1 MRTTPPHQV
10 ASAKDPYRPQYALN
24 KAFRKVK
31 PNRADF
37 ETFKTELATLLEGV
51 KENESEEFHKNLI
64 ADFLKKTHYAAHFIN
79 TKGRNDLVIHEGKSA
94 NTPVGVIL
102 ETKRPNNKGEMLTR
116 ADLNRKALHEL
127 VLYYLRE
134 RITVQNT
141 GLKHLIATNTYE
153 WFFFDASDFEKTFA
167 TNKALVKDFKAFEAG
182 RLSGTKTEFFYNEIV
197 KPFVEKLAAS
207 LPYTYVDLRDYQQ
220 DLAVGSESEKKLI
233 TLYKLFSSPH
243 LLKLPFANDSNTL
256 DRAFYAELLHIIG
269 LTEEKSGGKKL
280 ITRKGE
286 AERTDASLL
295 ENAILQLDTLGKLG
309 RLEQPAPYGASR
321 DERLFNV
328 ALELCITWIN
338 RVLFLKLLESQL
350 KSYHKG
356 ERAGFLNLKRLPNY
370 DDLNTLFFGILAKPV
385 NERHPSVAAG
395 FEEVPHLNSSLFEP
409 TEMEHT
415 TLLISNLRDDRA
427 LTLHSHTVLKD
438 ENGKRRTGTLNTLAY
453 LFEFLDAFD
462 FSSEGSQAVQEGSKT
477 LINASVLG
485 LIFEKINGYRDGSFF
500 TPGFITMYMCRES
513 IRRAALQKF
522 NEVKG
527 WRCRS
532 IDELYDKIDDKREA
546 NAIINSLKICDP
558 AVGSGHFLVS
568 ALNELL
574 VLKGELKI
582 LLDENGK
589 TLRDYKLEISNDELV
604 ITDDD
609 SDLFEYNPNSSE
621 SQRIQ
626 KTFFH
631 EKQTLIEN
639 CLFGVDINPNS
650 VKICRLR
657 LWIELL
663 KHAYYREDAQL
674 ETLPNIDINIKVGN
688 SLISRFALDADLK
701 HALKKSRRKIEDYQN
716 AVSTYRNAESK
727 EQKREMERLIGEIK
741 AGFRT
746 EIANND
752 PKVIRLD
759 NLKVKLAR
767 LEQAQLFEES
777 AAQKREREKLGKEV
791 SKLAAE
797 IEEVKNDKVFE
808 NAFEWRFEFPE
819 VLNDEGDFTGFDVIL
834 GNPPYIRIQ
843 ELQKSDKR
851 QVMYFKGEYASAGKG
866 NYDIYV
872 MFIEQG
878 LRLLNKRGYLN
889 YILPHKFFNA
899 KYGEPIREVI
909 ANGKHLSKIVHF
921 GDEQIFEG
929 ASTYV
934 CLLSLDKQPR
944 EAFEFH
950 KVDNLSEWSQHGKS
964 IKGDLSTNQAK
975 SSDWNFV
982 VGKSADLFEK
992 LAQYPCKLKD
1002 VANVF
1007 VGTQTSADDVFVLE
1021 ACTVEGTRTIGYSK
1035 ALDKEV
1041 EVETECTKHFL
1052 RGKQVRHYQ
1061 ILPENNRLIFPYS
1074 VSDDDFHLLS
1084 EDELSEK
1091 YPLTLSY
1098 LQDNKSKLGA
1108 RENGKFKGEKWFAFG
1123 YPKSMPLFQKDK
1135 IIAPDYNDT
1144 ASFALDTHQ
1153 HYFKTGYGILPTSD
1167 KLEKTYLLG
1176 LLNSSLLFWF
1186 LTLTSTKLRGGYIRF
1201 WTQYLEPLPIRTLDL
1216 SNPSEKAVHAR
1227 VSDMV
1232 AQISELHRQKA
1243 EVTGA
1248 ELISLEGEIA
1258 RLDAEIDSLVYE
1270 LYGLTEEEVKI
1281 IERSVS

>member
-1 MRTTPPHQV
+1 MRTTTSNQV
-10 ASAKDPYRPQYALN
+10 ASVKDPHKPQYALN

-134 RITVQNT
+134 RITNQNT

-153 WFFFDASDFEKTFA
+153 WFFFDSSDFEKTFA
-167 TNKALVKDFKAFEAG
+167 ANKALVKAFKDFEAG
-182 RLSGTKTEFFYNEIV
+182 RLSGTKTEFFYSEIV
-197 KPFVEKLAAS
+197 KPFVELAEP
-207 LPYTYVDLRDYQQ
+207 LPYTYVDLRDYRQ
-220 DLAVGSESEKKLI
+220 DLTVGLESEKKLI

-385 NERHPSVAAG
+385 HERHPSVAAG
-395 FEEVPHLNSSLFEP
+395 FEEVPYLNSSLFEP

-427 LTLHSHTVLKD
+427 LTLHPHTVLKD

-485 LIFEKINGYRDGSFF
+485 LIFEKINGYKDGSFF

-513 IRRAALQKF
+513 LRRAVLDKF

-527 WRCRS
+527 WRCQTFT
-532 IDELYDKIDDKREA
+532 DLYNKIDDKGEA
-546 NAIINSLKICDP
+546 NRIINSLKLCDP

-568 ALNELL
+568 SLNELL
-574 VLKGELKI
+574 TIKSELKI
-582 LLDENGK
+582 LMDSEGK
-589 TLRDYKLEISNDELV
+589 TLRDYTLEVSNDELI

-609 SDLFEYNPNSSE
+609 GDLFEYNPRNE
-621 SQRIQ
+621 VSQRIQ

-663 KHAYYREDAQL
+663 KHAYYKEDAQL

-701 HALKKSRRKIEDYQN
+701 HALKKSGRKIESYQK

-767 LEQAQLFEES
+767 LGQAQLFEES

-797 IEEVKNDKVFE
+797 IEEVKNNKVFE

-834 GNPPYIRIQ
+834 GNPPYIRQ
-843 ELQKSDKR
+843 ETISSRVK
-851 QVMYFKGEYASAGKG
+851 
-866 NYDIYV
+866 
-872 MFIEQG
+872 EQLG
-878 LRLLNKRGYLN
+878 R
-889 YILPHKFFNA
+889 
-899 KYGEPIREVI
+899 
-909 ANGKHLSKIVHF
+909 
-921 GDEQIFEG
+921 
-929 ASTYV
+929 TY
-934 CLLSLDKQPR
+934 R
-944 EAFEFH
+944 TY
-950 KVDNLSEWSQHGKS
+950 HG
-964 IKGDLSTNQAK
+964 
-975 SSDWNFV
+975 
-982 VGKSADLFEK
+982 SADLLVYFVEIGRQPFER
-992 LAQYPCKLKD
+992 
-1002 VANVF
+1002 
-1007 VGTQTSADDVFVLE
+1007 
-1021 ACTVEGTRTIGYSK
+1021 TRT
-1035 ALDKEV
+1035 
-1041 EVETECTKHFL
+1041 
-1052 RGKQVRHYQ
+1052 
-1061 ILPENNRLIFPYS
+1061 
-1074 VSDDDFHLLS
+1074 
-1084 EDELSEK
+1084 
-1091 YPLTLSY
+1091 
-1098 LQDNKSKLGA
+1098 LQLHHRQQMDA
-1108 RENGKFKGEKWFAFG
+1108 
-1123 YPKSMPLFQKDK
+1123 
-1135 IIAPDYNDT
+1135 
-1144 ASFALDTHQ
+1144 
-1153 HYFKTGYGILPTSD
+1153 
-1167 KLEKTYLLG
+1167 LG
-1176 LLNSSLLFWF
+1176 LRQTAQS
-1186 LTLTSTKLRGGYIRF
+1186 
-1201 WTQYLEPLPIRTLDL
+1201 
-1216 SNPSEKAVHAR
+1216 
-1227 VSDMV
+1227 V
-1232 AQISELHRQKA
+1232 AQ
-1243 EVTGA
+1243 
-1248 ELISLEGEIA
+1248 GETPHTD
-1258 RLDAEIDSLVYE
+1258 R
-1270 LYGLTEEEVKI
+1270 
-1281 IERSVS
+1281 